1 MTDTQFRD
9 TRDAAI
15 VLSNSLAALKKGGG
29 YYADAD
35 AEMVKDAL
43 VYLLTQDAE
52 Q

>member
-9 TRDAAI
+9 T
-15 VLSNSLAALKKGGG
+15 
-29 YYADAD
+29 ADALWALGRGLHAVHELTVPNGD
-35 AEMVKDAL
+35 VVEVARDAL